1 MEPQSTSSEAWT
13 LQKKYSL
20 DTTQTA
26 VVTQILERDSVLLV
40 APKGAGKTRIGLAIA
55 AESCGGCLIFCP
67 NKVRQGW
74 VDEAAKIGLSVQLI
88 EGKPLDR
95 IAQLRGAHPVK
106 VLGVDL
112 LPWFVDT
119 FRRDLPVAGIIID
132 ETTRFSAPGSRGV
145 KKLRTLRKQL
155 DWVLGLTASP
165 VMEDPMALYGQALV
179 IDGGKALGRNF
190 DRFKATYF
198 ASDFMGHNFELLP
211 GADAALA
218 AAVSDLVLVA
228 DSRDYEAS
236 LPALHEQL
244 IRLPMGAAQ
253 TAAYD
258 EMCETLATAVE
269 GEEVEAPNAAVMA
282 GKLQQITAGF
292 LYCHDEVAW
301 LATEKFSVLRDV
313 LAATDEPV
321 VIVYQFIAEREMLQ
335 AMFPA
340 GKDLN
345 APGAKAAFCAGDIPL
360 LFMHPASGGHGVDG
374 LQAVCRRMI
383 FLGPIWSADKWDQS
397 IGRIL
402 RRGQTRECYRTV
414 FVLNDTIDETVLA
427 RVLAKAETEDQ
438 VMRHVRAHKK
448 AP

>member
-1 MEPQSTSSEAWT
+1 
-13 LQKKYSL
+13 
-20 DTTQTA
+20 
-26 VVTQILERDSVLLV
+26 
-40 APKGAGKTRIGLAIA
+40 
-55 AESCGGCLIFCP
+55 
-67 NKVRQGW
+67 
-74 VDEAAKIGLSVQLI
+74 
-88 EGKPLDR
+88 
-95 IAQLRGAHPVK
+95 
-106 VLGVDL
+106 
-112 LPWFVDT
+112 
-119 FRRDLPVAGIIID
+119 
-132 ETTRFSAPGSRGV
+132 
-145 KKLRTLRKQL
+145 
-155 DWVLGLTASP
+155 
-165 VMEDPMALYGQALV
+165 
-179 IDGGKALGRNF
+179 
-190 DRFKATYF
+190 
-198 ASDFMGHNFELLP
+198 
-211 GADAALA
+211 
-218 AAVSDLVLVA
+218 
-228 DSRDYEAS
+228 
-236 LPALHEQL
+236 
-244 IRLPMGAAQ
+244 
-253 TAAYD
+253 
-258 EMCETLATAVE
+258 MCETLATVVD

-292 LYCHDEVAW
+292 LYHGDEVAW

-345 APGAKAAFCAGDIPL
+345 EPGAKAAFCAGDIPL